1 MSELQEIVKDILMQ
15 ETSPAMV
22 DIKRQILQRIA
33 NESDVKPSRIN
44 APTNIT
50 EVGGYIN
57 LLRKL
62 NKEAQGMQNTAYTR
76 MLEQTLTSILGLP
89 VQPPTG

>member
-1 MSELQEIVKDILMQ
+1 MSELHEIVKDLLEKEM
-15 ETSPAMV
+15 SPDMME
-22 DIKRQILQRIA
+22 IKKQILRRIA
-33 NESDVKPSRIN
+33 SESDVKPSRIN
-44 APTNIT
+44 APMNIT

-62 NKEAQGMQNTAYTR
+62 EKEQQQQNAAYTR

>member
-1 MSELQEIVKDILMQ
+1 MSELNEIIDKLLEKELSDDMQKVKL
-15 ETSPAMV
+15 
-22 DIKRQILQRIA
+22 QILKRIA
-33 NESDVKPSRIN
+33 NESDVKPSRIP
-44 APTNIT
+44 APMNIT

-62 NKEAQGMQNTAYTR
+62 EKEQQQQNAAYTR
-76 MLEQTLTSILGLP
+76 MLEQTLASILGLP

>member
-1 MSELQEIVKDILMQ
+1 MSELYEIVDKLLEKELSDDMLK
-15 ETSPAMV
+15 V
-22 DIKRQILQRIA
+22 KLQILKRIA
-33 NESDVKPSRIN
+33 NESDVKPSRIP
-44 APTNIT
+44 APMNIT

-62 NKEAQGMQNTAYTR
+62 DKEQQQQNAAYTR

>member
-1 MSELQEIVKDILMQ
+1 MSELHEIVKDLLEKEMSPDMMEIKKHIL
-15 ETSPAMV
+15 
-22 DIKRQILQRIA
+22 RRIA
-33 NESDVKPSRIN
+33 SESDVKPSRIP
-44 APTNIT
+44 APMNIT

-62 NKEAQGMQNTAYTR
+62 EKEQQQQNAAYTR

>member
-1 MSELQEIVKDILMQ
+1 MDNLQELLAQIVSNEI
-15 ETSPAMV
+15 SPEMA

>member
-1 MSELQEIVKDILMQ
+1 MSELNEIIDKLLEKELSDDMQKVKL
-15 ETSPAMV
+15 
-22 DIKRQILQRIA
+22 QILKRIA
-33 NESDVKPSRIN
+33 NESDVKPSRIP
-44 APTNIT
+44 APMNIT

-62 NKEAQGMQNTAYTR
+62 EKEQQQQNAAYTR

>member
-1 MSELQEIVKDILMQ
+1 MSELHEIVKDLLEKEM
-15 ETSPAMV
+15 SPDMME
-22 DIKRQILQRIA
+22 IKKQILRRIA
-33 NESDVKPSRIN
+33 SESDVQPSRIN
-44 APTNIT
+44 APMNIT

-62 NKEAQGMQNTAYTR
+62 EKEQQQQNAAYTR